1 MHPVVLTRDAA
12 SSFYAIQHTLPFC
25 PGHESVWSDEC
36 ASPYCMDYGAER
48 MSHGGGPLAEALD
61 DFRARVRSRTRAHE
75 ARARGSRGVRSEK
88 DKKTKGESRAT
99 VSLVSLVSV
108 DA

>member
-1 MHPVVLTRDAA
+1 
-12 SSFYAIQHTLPFC
+12 
-25 PGHESVWSDEC
+25 
-36 ASPYCMDYGAER
+36 